1 MILEITDASFEQDVL
16 GSKIPV
22 VVDFW
27 APWCGPCRMLNPIIK
42 ELASHFLDKVQ
53 FVKINIEDHPNTPSS
68 LGVTSIPTLMIFKDG
83 KLLSRK
89 VGAVSKNVLMAWIDN
104 ELV

>member
-27 APWCGPCRMLNPIIK
+27 APWCGPCRMLNPIIQ

>member
-1 MILEITDASFEQDVL
+1 MVLEITDASFEKDVI

-27 APWCGPCRMLNPIIK
+27 APWCGPCRMLNPIIQ
-42 ELASHFLDKVQ
+42 ELAIHFVDKVE
-53 FVKINIEDHPNTPSS
+53 FVKINIEDNPNTPSS

-89 VGAVSKNVLMAWIDN
+89 VGALSKNVLMAWIDN
-104 ELV
+104 ELA